1 MRAAR
6 ARRSSGSRVR
16 GLADN
21 DNKWW
26 DVRDAEP
33 RAELLSSYAQRTAE
47 GGCPYVGIV
56 ARFRSFTTW
65 SSTRCATSHFEVSGT
80 STTSLCEIIAT
91 AVRSES
97 KPTPSRETSF

>member
-6 ARRSSGSRVR
+6 ARHSSGSRVR
-16 GLADN
+16 GIADK

-47 GGCPYVGIV
+47 GGCPYVGMV

-80 STTSLCEIIAT
+80 STTSLREMIVT
-91 AVRSES
+91 ALRSAS
-97 KPTPSRETSF
+97 KPLPSREAS